1 MTPEE
6 NRRYRA
12 DRNRAP
18 RRDPW
23 HRVRPLV
30 VTCLL
35 GLSTAA
41 GITLYMAD
49 GQGSQ
54 AKPARLAITAQ
65 QTDRFR
71 IGGIA
76 FGMTP
81 PAVQRL
87 RPDFRPVA
95 VRGSATVGR
104 FSDGG
109 ANHTVWFTEAA
120 DGKRAYRIRYD
131 RTFRAA
137 AEEMI
142 LGELGR
148 KLGLPAASR
157 CKRRHADG
165 KKECRFDWWPADGVS
180 IRAVSRVSTD
190 AAGRDRIALTVIAE
204 DSYLMGRRMRT
215 RQARNRAPAALKVNF
230 VG

>member
-1 MTPEE
+1 MTPGQ
-6 NRRYRA
+6 NRRNRA
-12 DRNRAP
+12 GRNRAP

-23 HRVRPLV
+23 HRARPLV
-30 VTCLL
+30 ATCLI

-41 GITLYMAD
+41 AITLYMAD

-54 AKPARLAITAQ
+54 ATPARLAAPAQ
-65 QTDRFR
+65 QTDRYR

-87 RPDFRPVA
+87 RPDFTPVA
-95 VRGSATVGR
+95 VSSNATVGR
-104 FSDGG
+104 FRDGG
-109 ANHTVWFTEAA
+109 ANHTVWFTDTA
-120 DGKRAYRIRYD
+120 DGERAYRIRFD
-131 RTFRAA
+131 RIFRAA

-148 KLGLPAASR
+148 KLGLPAVSR
-157 CKRRHADG
+157 CTRRHADG

-190 AAGRDRIALTVIAE
+190 AAGRNRIALTVIAE
-204 DSYLMGRRMRT
+204 DSYLMGRKMRS
-215 RQARNRAPAALKVNF
+215 RQARNRAPAAVPANF
-230 VG
+230 AG